1 MSKSNGFGSISD
13 NTTTGSLPRCVL
25 RNMICHAMLGAKC
38 GSQKGS
44 KCARV
49 LDAHHAVICSRDHKG
64 RSAI

>member
-1 MSKSNGFGSISD
+1 
-13 NTTTGSLPRCVL
+13 
-25 RNMICHAMLGAKC
+25 MICHAMLGAKC